1 MTLVQFIVNFL
12 RPYADMPEFTT
23 CVMKALKELGHT
35 VNRESFYE
43 ESERCRIAGKE
54 AHTMIIDDPCDE

>member
-23 CVMKALKELGHT
+23 CVMKALKELGHGVT
-35 VNRESFYE
+35 EKSISDPTKKDPARF
-43 ESERCRIAGKE
+43 K
-54 AHTMIIDDPCDE
+54 AHDVECDE